1 MPKNFTVF
9 QIARFL
15 YGAHRSYQAAL
26 VDLLKRGVI
35 ETARSDY
42 KLTEHKTYNWETE
55 KNPLLQPLMENH
67 TEGDLFTYG
76 EGFGYIDKD
85 AVLHTGLERLHRLSK
100 MVDYQKF
107 IIPGMILAIG
117 FARFFQ
123 GIANEKPVGLLV
135 LEIGIFSLVCL
146 MVLQNYSYTTNVR
159 NHVEDLWKRQN
170 KNGYGNDIINNF
182 TILGTTAISAFAEYA
197 LLTNVFSAVTPQ
209 ERRMSSSGSD
219 GCSSGSSC
227 SSDGGGSSCGG
238 GGCGGCGGGD

>member
-1 MPKNFTVF
+1 
-9 QIARFL
+9 
-15 YGAHRSYQAAL
+15 
-26 VDLLKRGVI
+26 
-35 ETARSDY
+35 
-42 KLTEHKTYNWETE
+42 
-55 KNPLLQPLMENH
+55 
-67 TEGDLFTYG
+67 
-76 EGFGYIDKD
+76 
-85 AVLHTGLERLHRLSK
+85 
-100 MVDYQKF
+100 
-107 IIPGMILAIG
+107 
-117 FARFFQ
+117 
-123 GIANEKPVGLLV
+123 
-135 LEIGIFSLVCL
+135 